1 MPARS
6 QRLDTRLTIRLP
18 SSEYNILKSRASD
31 VGLSLAGY
39 CRLLITAD
47 AQLREFSD
55 TEEALIDAPCFYLV
69 KGSEIKGLTT
79 QIARLG
85 QQYNQSVFALNKL
98 LKQPYAKTQKILDV
112 ATAALL
118 NVNDIY
124 EKMDGVEETA
134 SKLRRN
140 LKNGRLLFVEG
151 GD

>member
-18 SSEYNILKSRASD
+18 SSEYNILKNRASD
-31 VGLSLAGY
+31 AGLSLAGY

-47 AQLREFSD
+47 AQLRELSD

-69 KGSEIKGLTT
+69 KGSEIKSLTT